1 LGEVVWTAAGPSV
14 LVRERV
20 PGSDGVLDRL
30 FRRKVAGG
38 NAHIRG
44 AGLRREPKAFAE
56 EGVVAGSYKVRWVR
70 GGARGHP

>member
-1 LGEVVWTAAGPSV
+1 VAWTAAGPSV

-38 NAHIRG
+38 DAHIRG